1 MEPRAG
7 GAGLTE
13 DQERALDARARA
25 AGVSR
30 SAVVRDILD
39 RELALSRPIDA
50 ETEVLVGQVADAYL
64 DAVGAL
70 YDDDPDLR
78 IER

>member
-1 MEPRAG
+1 M
-7 GAGLTE
+7 
-13 DQERALDARARA
+13 
-25 AGVSR
+25 
-30 SAVVRDILD
+30 RDILD

-70 YDDDPDLR
+70 FEDDPDLP